1 MARGGSASTRRAGAR
16 PQTIRRKLG
25 EALDDAAVAA
35 LFHDG
40 KDPAALRTI
49 GEVARALG
57 VPQHVLRYWESQFLM
72 LRPLTRSGGRRYY
85 RHEDIALAITIHRL
99 LHREGYTI
107 RGALGA
113 LAADPVQPPP
123 SPPPPPPPSP
133 PARQRQEP
141 VDAGPLFALR
151 PEAALVGALDVLRS
165 HVLSIRQ
172 RLAAALD

>member
-1 MARGGSASTRRAGAR
+1 MARGGSASTRRVMAR

-35 LFHDG
+35 LFRDG

-57 VPQHVLRYWESQFLM
+57 VPQHVLRYWETQFPM

-85 RHEDIALAITIHRL
+85 RHEDIALALTIHRL

-113 LAADPVQPPP
+113 LSAQVAPA
-123 SPPPPPPPSP
+123 PPPPKRRP
-133 PARQRQEP
+133 EP
-141 VDAGPLFALR
+141 VDAGPLFAPR
-151 PEAALVGALDVLRS
+151 PETTLTGALDVLRR
-165 HVLSIRQ
+165 HLESIRH